1 MELRTGRKVVILPQG
16 LKPCLI
22 RDQQTGQEMTYGLYQ
37 AAHSLVANRSNPP
50 GAATRGTVQAA
61 TVEAHLSE

>member
-1 MELRTGRKVVILPQG
+1 MAFT
-16 LKPCLI
+16 
-22 RDQQTGQEMTYGLYQ
+22 Q

>member
-1 MELRTGRKVVILPQG
+1 MAFTK
-16 LKPCLI
+16 
-22 RDQQTGQEMTYGLYQ
+22 

-61 TVEAHLSE
+61 TVEAS